1 MRLDRRPGLLLTGK
15 RPLIGVPMALAQKAR
30 AIGPAPGAGTG
41 SGPSVR
47 RPRRRIAREQGIRTL
62 DVALR
67 TQVSIVTGIQ
77 AYWVVTLT
85 CY

>member
-15 RPLIGVPMALAQKAR
+15 RPLIGVPMALAQKDR
-30 AIGPAPGAGTG
+30 AIGPAPGAGRG
-41 SGPSVR
+41 ARVR
-47 RPRRRIAREQGIRTL
+47 RPHRHIAREQGIRTL